1 MFYLIQKAL
10 KKALSLNELSDR
22 VQILETKLQELE
34 HLADENSALWQRLDE
49 EREMEG
55 VFVGSAEEFEK
66 EISEMMLRNAIVQG
80 DAQVSGFNKRQRTI
94 YIDEKASQI
103 I

>member
-1 MFYLIQKAL
+1 MCNA
-10 KKALSLNELSDR
+10 
-22 VQILETKLQELE
+22 LETKLQELE

-66 EISEMMLRNAIVQG
+66 EISEMMRRNAIVQG
-80 DAQVSGFNKRQRTI
+80 DA
-94 YIDEKASQI
+94 
-103 I
+103 

>member
-22 VQILETKLQELE
+22 VKTLETKLQELE
-34 HLADENSALWQRLDE
+34 RIADENTALWQRLDE

-55 VFVGSAEEFEK
+55 IFVGSAEEFEK

-80 DAQVSGFNKRQRTI
+80 DA
-94 YIDEKASQI
+94 
-103 I
+103 